1 MLTATNLFD
10 EIEARD
16 EAALARTL
24 HAAVAHGATVTGQDA
39 ADERRRGSGALMCA
53 AAELLLEVAL
63 LAQALQSQAPRLRE
77 PGHPHL
83 AESLELLRD
92 TSGAS
97 ARLLW
102 HALEARPRGDYA
114 LDSERGG
121 AVRVARAVLG
131 DRCPEALALP
141 ARPPVSIAR
150 AAASELFRALDADRS
165 DPVMVPVHLTASLGY
180 VVALYALA
188 VSLLDRGGAR

>member
-1 MLTATNLFD
+1 MLTATTLFD
-10 EIEARD
+10 AIEPRD
-16 EAALARTL
+16 DAALARAL
-24 HAAVAHGATVTGQDA
+24 HAAISHGGEVTGAEA
-39 ADERRRGSGALMCA
+39 AAERLRGSSALMCA
-53 AAELLLEVAL
+53 AGELLLEVAL

-83 AESLELLRD
+83 TESIELLRD

-102 HALEARPRGDYA
+102 HALEARPRRGYA
-114 LDSERGG
+114 LDHERGG
-121 AVRVARAVLG
+121 AVRVAGAVLR
-131 DRCPEALALP
+131 DRAHPCDLP

-150 AAASELFRALDADRS
+150 AAVGELFRAIGAEDD
-165 DPVMVPVHLTASLGY
+165 DEVMVPVHLSASLGY

-188 VSLLDRGGAR
+188 VSLLEGRAAA